1 MMGIR
6 DEKHMWPLY
15 DFKFNKR
22 SLEGITIIWL
32 FKKEFIYLYYYK
44 SFKNKQ
50 KLWQQNQE
58 TKDVT
63 FAKLVI

>member
-6 DEKHMWPLY
+6 DERHMWPLY

-22 SLEGITIIWL
+22 SLNNIETVWL

-50 KLWQQNQE
+50 KLWEQNQV
-58 TKDVT
+58 TKEGT
-63 FAKLVI
+63 FVKLVI